1 MECKLKTHSKEEI
14 IMPLKLKD
22 TLPVIEKL
30 KKENIFAMTEE
41 RAVHQDIRELK
52 IAVLNLMPDKEN
64 TEQQL
69 LRLLSNS
76 PLQIE
81 VDFIRLVSHKYKNTP
96 ASYLLKNYVP
106 FYQIE
111 NKYYDG
117 LIITGAPVEKL
128 EFEDVDYWGEL
139 TSILEWSRLHVTS
152 TLHLCWAAQAGLYYH
167 YGVRKTDYAKKLSGI
182 YEHIVTEPTNE
193 LLRGIDRH
201 FYAPHSRH
209 TGLVREDI
217 ENVPEL
223 TILAE
228 SEKAGVYIVSDGGS
242 NIFVNGHPEY
252 DLYRLGE
259 EYIRDTDA
267 GLSPDIPENYFP
279 DDDPEKEPVSRW
291 LSASGL
297 LFSNWLN
304 YFVYQ
309 ITPYQF

>member
-1 MECKLKTHSKEEI
+1 MPIRLKES
-14 IMPLKLKD
+14 
-22 TLPVIEKL
+22 LPVIEKL

-41 RAVHQDIRELK
+41 RAIHQDIRELK

-81 VDFIRLVSHKYKNTP
+81 VTFIRLVSHKYKNTP
-96 ASYLLKNYVP
+96 LSYLLRNYKP
-106 FYQIE
+106 FYEIE
-111 NKYYDG
+111 NKYFDG

-128 EFEDVDYWGEL
+128 EFEEVDYWGEL
-139 TSILEWSRLHVTS
+139 TAILEWSRIHVTS
-152 TLHLCWAAQAGLYYH
+152 TLYLCWAAQAGLYYH
-167 YGVRKTDYAKKLSGI
+167 YGVRKTDYPGKLSGI
-182 YEHIVTEPTNE
+182 FEHTVTDPANE
-193 LLRGIDRH
+193 LVRGYDKH

-209 TGLVREDI
+209 TGVSREDI
-217 ENVPEL
+217 DGISEL
-223 TILAE
+223 TVIAE
-228 SEKAGVYIVSDGGS
+228 SDEAGVYIVTDGKG
-242 NIFVNGHPEY
+242 NVFVNGHPEY
-252 DLYRLGE
+252 DLYRLAE

-267 GLSPDIPENYFP
+267 GLEPAIPANYFP

-291 LSASGL
+291 ISSSSL

-309 ITPYQF
+309 ITPYEF